1 MKIEK
6 LHLQDFGQFHDKDI
20 TLDPGVNI
28 LYGSNEAGK
37 TTTKDFIVD
46 MLYGM
51 DGDTE
56 IRMDQYEKR
65 KPINGDAYKGA
76 MEVTTENGAYR
87 VERNFLKNEKQTVV
101 KDLNSGCEVPL
112 QEPGNLVG
120 TLFHTDKS
128 TYMNTLCMGQTELA
142 TNHMI
147 VDRLNDYIVNM
158 ASTRA
163 GDVDAVNA
171 IMQLKEKKKEF
182 ANEPL
187 EAREQE
193 LTAKLQ
199 LDRDY
204 DAEVA
209 EVEEE
214 YKKVEAASG
223 DKKAQ
228 LQFTPIKNA
237 AMREEEDAL
246 EDTEEEETVE
256 EPEEELTDRE
266 KDIKMLQN
274 MGKRSVLDNAFV
286 LLFCGLLFI
295 ALFIGIAWV
304 IPVNIPQL
312 KMGIMGFGILLVVIT
327 TVQVFSRRAKL
338 YRLLEEME
346 IEQGFED
353 AKAEVASAQSEDQT
367 MRNTRLAELRDKKND
382 IVRERKEQEDMLVE
396 LNELKEKKASNN
408 VELAAL
414 DLAIRTIQDLS
425 EEIYDSFGG
434 VLNEQVSA
442 LVCKIT
448 NGKYSEVRIDD
459 RLQVMVKSG
468 NSYIGMDYL
477 SMGTIEQIYLAL
489 RLSIAN
495 VLITEDLPII
505 IDDIFVTYDYQR
517 LYDTVSCLGEY
528 LNRQIIMFTTNPGL
542 QEMCTQLGIAYSAIS
557 L

>member
-20 TLDPGVNI
+20 TLAPGVNI

-51 DGDTE
+51 DADTGA
-56 IRMDQYEKR
+56 RLDQYEKR
-65 KPINGDAYKGA
+65 KPINGDAYTGA
-76 MEVTTENGAYR
+76 MEVATESGEYL
-87 VERNFLKNEKQTVV
+87 VERNFLKTEKQTVV
-101 KDLNSGCEVPL
+101 KDLNSGYEVPL

-120 TLFHTDKS
+120 TLLHTDKS
-128 TYMNTLCMGQTELA
+128 TYMNTLCIGQTELA
-142 TNHMI
+142 TNHAI
-147 VDRLNDYIVNM
+147 VDKLNDYIVNM

-171 IMQLKEKKKEF
+171 ITQLNEKKKEF

-204 DAEVA
+204 DAEIA
-209 EVEEE
+209 AVEEE
-214 YKKVEAASG
+214 YRKVEASAG
-223 DKKAQ
+223 DEKEAK

-237 AMREEEDAL
+237 SMRDEEEVEDEES
-246 EDTEEEETVE
+246 EDTE
-256 EPEEELTDRE
+256 EPEEELTERE
-266 KDIKMLQN
+266 KDMKMLQN

-286 LLFCGLLFI
+286 LLFCSLLFI
-295 ALFIGIAWV
+295 ALFVGIAWI

-327 TVQVFSRRAKL
+327 TIQVFSRRAKL

-367 MRNTRLAELRDKKND
+367 ERNIRLSELRDKKND
-382 IVRERKEQEDMLVE
+382 IIKERKEQEDMLVE
-396 LNELKEKKASNN
+396 INQLKEKMASNN

-425 EEIYDSFGG
+425 EEIYDSFGS
-434 VLNEQVSA
+434 VLNDQVSA
-442 LVCKIT
+442 LVRKIT

-459 RLQVMVKSG
+459 QLRVMVKSG

-477 SMGTIEQIYLAL
+477 STGTIEQIYLAL

-495 VLITEDLPII
+495 VLIAEDLPII

-542 QEMCTQLGIAYSAIS
+542 QEMCTQLGIAYNAIS

>member
-20 TLDPGVNI
+20 TLAPGVNI

-51 DGDTE
+51 DGDTGA
-56 IRMDQYEKR
+56 RLDQYEKR
-65 KPINGDAYKGA
+65 KPINGDAYAGA
-76 MEVTTENGAYR
+76 MEVATESGEYL
-87 VERNFLKNEKQTVV
+87 VERNFLKTEKKTVV
-101 KDLNSGCEVPL
+101 KDLNSGYEVPL

-120 TLFHTDKS
+120 TLLHTDKS
-128 TYMNTLCMGQTELA
+128 TYMNTLCVGQTELA
-142 TNHMI
+142 TNHAI
-147 VDRLNDYIVNM
+147 VDKLNDYIVNM

-171 IMQLKEKKKEF
+171 ITQLNDKKKEF

-204 DAEVA
+204 DAEIA
-209 EVEEE
+209 AVEEE
-214 YKKVEAASG
+214 YRKIEASAG
-223 DKKAQ
+223 DKKEAK

-237 AMREEEDAL
+237 SMRDEEEL
-246 EDTEEEETVE
+246 EDEGSEDTE

-266 KDIKMLQN
+266 KDVKMLQN

-286 LLFCGLLFI
+286 LLFCSLLFI
-295 ALFIGIAWV
+295 ALFVGIAWI

-327 TVQVFSRRAKL
+327 TIQVFSRRAKL

-353 AKAEVASAQSEDQT
+353 AKAEVAIAQSEDQT
-367 MRNTRLAELRDKKND
+367 ERNMRLSELRDKKND

-396 LNELKEKKASNN
+396 INQLKEKMASNN

-425 EEIYDSFGG
+425 EEIYDSFGS
-434 VLNEQVSA
+434 VLNDQVSA
-442 LVCKIT
+442 LVRKIT

-459 RLQVMVKSG
+459 QLRVMVKSG

-477 SMGTIEQIYLAL
+477 STGTIEQIYLAL

-495 VLITEDLPII
+495 VLIAEDLPII

-542 QEMCTQLGIAYSAIS
+542 QEMCTQLGIAYHAIS

>member
-20 TLDPGVNI
+20 TLAPGVNI

-51 DGDTE
+51 DGDTGA
-56 IRMDQYEKR
+56 RLDQYEKR
-65 KPINGDAYKGA
+65 KPINGDAYTGA
-76 MEVTTENGAYR
+76 MEVATESGEYL
-87 VERNFLKNEKQTVV
+87 VERNFLKTEKKTVV
-101 KDLNSGCEVPL
+101 KDLNSGYEVPL

-120 TLFHTDKS
+120 TLLHTDKS
-128 TYMNTLCMGQTELA
+128 TYMNTLCVGQTELA
-142 TNHMI
+142 TNHAI
-147 VDRLNDYIVNM
+147 VDKLNDYIVNM

-171 IMQLKEKKKEF
+171 ITQLNDKKKEF

-204 DAEVA
+204 DAEIA
-209 EVEEE
+209 AVEEE
-214 YKKVEAASG
+214 YRKVEASAG
-223 DKKAQ
+223 DKKEAK

-237 AMREEEDAL
+237 SMRDEEEL
-246 EDTEEEETVE
+246 EDEGSEDTE

-266 KDIKMLQN
+266 KDVKMLQN

-286 LLFCGLLFI
+286 LLFCSLLFI
-295 ALFIGIAWV
+295 ALFVGIAWI

-327 TVQVFSRRAKL
+327 TIQVFSRRAKL

-353 AKAEVASAQSEDQT
+353 AKAEVAIAQSEDQT
-367 MRNTRLAELRDKKND
+367 ERNMRLSELRDKKND

-396 LNELKEKKASNN
+396 INQLKEKMASNN

-425 EEIYDSFGG
+425 EEIYDSFGS
-434 VLNEQVSA
+434 VLNDQVSA
-442 LVCKIT
+442 LVRKIT

-459 RLQVMVKSG
+459 QLRVMVKSG

-477 SMGTIEQIYLAL
+477 STGTIEQIYLAL

-495 VLITEDLPII
+495 VLIAEDLPII

-542 QEMCTQLGIAYSAIS
+542 QEMCTQLGIAYHAIS

>member
-20 TLDPGVNI
+20 TLAPGVNI

-51 DGDTE
+51 DGDTGA
-56 IRMDQYEKR
+56 RLDQYEKR
-65 KPINGDAYKGA
+65 KPINGDAYAGA
-76 MEVTTENGAYR
+76 MEVATESGEYL
-87 VERNFLKNEKQTVV
+87 VERNFLKTEKKTVV
-101 KDLNSGCEVPL
+101 KDLNSGYEVPL
-112 QEPGNLVG
+112 QEPDNLVG
-120 TLFHTDKS
+120 TLLHTDKS
-128 TYMNTLCMGQTELA
+128 TYMNTLCVGQTELA
-142 TNHMI
+142 TNHAI
-147 VDRLNDYIVNM
+147 VDKLNDYIVNM

-171 IMQLKEKKKEF
+171 ITQLNDKKKEF

-204 DAEVA
+204 DAEIA
-209 EVEEE
+209 AVEEE
-214 YKKVEAASG
+214 YRKVEASAG
-223 DKKAQ
+223 DKQEAK

-237 AMREEEDAL
+237 LMRDEEEVEDEGS
-246 EDTEEEETVE
+246 EDTEES
-256 EPEEELTDRE
+256 EEELTDRE
-266 KDIKMLQN
+266 KDMKMLQN

-286 LLFCGLLFI
+286 LLFCSLLFI
-295 ALFIGIAWV
+295 ALFVGIAWI

-327 TVQVFSRRAKL
+327 TIQVFSRRAKL

-353 AKAEVASAQSEDQT
+353 AKAEVAIAQSEDQT
-367 MRNTRLAELRDKKND
+367 ERNMRLSELRDKKND

-396 LNELKEKKASNN
+396 INQLKEKMASNN

-425 EEIYDSFGG
+425 EEIYDSFGS
-434 VLNEQVSA
+434 VLNDQVSA
-442 LVCKIT
+442 LVRKIT

-459 RLQVMVKSG
+459 QLRVMVKSG

-477 SMGTIEQIYLAL
+477 STGTIEQIYLAL

-495 VLITEDLPII
+495 VLIAEDLPII

-542 QEMCTQLGIAYSAIS
+542 QEMCTQLGIAYHAIS

>member
-20 TLDPGVNI
+20 TLAPGVNI

-51 DGDTE
+51 DADTGA
-56 IRMDQYEKR
+56 RLDQYEKR
-65 KPINGDAYKGA
+65 KPINGDAYTGA
-76 MEVTTENGAYR
+76 MEVATESGEYL
-87 VERNFLKNEKQTVV
+87 VERNFLKTEKQTVV
-101 KDLNSGCEVPL
+101 KDLNSGYEVPL

-120 TLFHTDKS
+120 TLLHTDKS
-128 TYMNTLCMGQTELA
+128 TYMNTLCIGQTELA
-142 TNHMI
+142 TNHAI
-147 VDRLNDYIVNM
+147 VDKLNDYIVNM

-171 IMQLKEKKKEF
+171 ITQLNEKKKEF

-204 DAEVA
+204 DAEIA
-209 EVEEE
+209 AVEEE
-214 YKKVEAASG
+214 YRKVEASAG
-223 DKKAQ
+223 DEKEAK

-237 AMREEEDAL
+237 SMRDEEEVEDEES
-246 EDTEEEETVE
+246 EDTE
-256 EPEEELTDRE
+256 EPEEELTERE
-266 KDIKMLQN
+266 KDMKMLQN

-286 LLFCGLLFI
+286 LLFCSLLFI
-295 ALFIGIAWV
+295 ALFVGIAWI

-327 TVQVFSRRAKL
+327 TIQVFSRRAKL

-353 AKAEVASAQSEDQT
+353 AKAEVAIAQSEDQT
-367 MRNTRLAELRDKKND
+367 ERNIRLSELRDKKND
-382 IVRERKEQEDMLVE
+382 IIKERKEQEDMLVE
-396 LNELKEKKASNN
+396 INQLKEKMASNN

-425 EEIYDSFGG
+425 EEIYDSFGS
-434 VLNEQVSA
+434 VLNDQVSA
-442 LVCKIT
+442 LVRKIT

-459 RLQVMVKSG
+459 QLRVMVKSG

-477 SMGTIEQIYLAL
+477 STGTIEQIYLAL

-495 VLITEDLPII
+495 VLIAEDLPII

-542 QEMCTQLGIAYSAIS
+542 QEMCTQLGIAYNAIS